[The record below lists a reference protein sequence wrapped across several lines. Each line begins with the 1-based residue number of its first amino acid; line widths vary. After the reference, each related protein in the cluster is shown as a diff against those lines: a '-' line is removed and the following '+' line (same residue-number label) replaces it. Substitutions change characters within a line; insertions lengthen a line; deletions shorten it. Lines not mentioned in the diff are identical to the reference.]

1 MLQATDAVKLFEE
14 ANKEPD
20 YSAVNVDKFLN
31 KLEGYITS
39 WAKSGI
45 RQGKVMLKLDRVDC
59 DKQAGAIL
67 FRLEEAGYKATY
79 TYPKSMGDDRFN
91 YTFSISF

>member
-1 MLQATDAVKLFEE
+1 MIQAADAVKLLEE

-20 YSAVNVDKFLN
+20 YSAVNVDSFLD

-45 RQGKVMLKLDRVDC
+45 RQGNVMLILDRVDHV
-59 DKQAGAIL
+59 KQADAIL
-67 FRLEEAGYKATY
+67 FRLKEAGYDATY
-79 TYPKSMGDDRFN
+79 YHPKSMGDDRLN
-91 YTFSISF
+91 YTFTICF

>member
-1 MLQATDAVKLFEE
+1 MIQAAEAVELFEE
-14 ANKEPD
+14 SKKEPD
-20 YSAVNVDKFLN
+20 YSLVNVDKFLG
-31 KLEGYITS
+31 KLEGYIKS

-45 RQGKVMLKLDRVDC
+45 RKGKVMLTLDRVDC

-67 FRLEEAGYKATY
+67 FRLKEAGYEATY

-91 YTFSISF
+91 YTFTISF